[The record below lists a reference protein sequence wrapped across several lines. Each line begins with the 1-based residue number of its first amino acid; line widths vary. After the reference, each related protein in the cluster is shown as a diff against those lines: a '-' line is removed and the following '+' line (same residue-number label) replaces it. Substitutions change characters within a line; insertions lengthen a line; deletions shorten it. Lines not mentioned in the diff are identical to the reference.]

1 MIACAFSLIVTWWPS
16 FCMAQVRSELPKAFP
31 KAKSMHKCQPLS
43 IQADAKTNDLTGFKA
58 ML

>member
-1 MIACAFSLIVTWWPS
+1 
-16 FCMAQVRSELPKAFP
+16 MAQVRSELPKAFP

-43 IQADAKTNDLTGFKA
+43 ILADAKTNDLTGFKA